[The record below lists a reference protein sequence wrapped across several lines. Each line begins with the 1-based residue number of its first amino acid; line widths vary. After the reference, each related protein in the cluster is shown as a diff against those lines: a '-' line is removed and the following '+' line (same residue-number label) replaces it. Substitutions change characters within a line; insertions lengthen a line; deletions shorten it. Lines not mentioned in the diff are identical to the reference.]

1 MKKIFFNLTL
11 STIIIFFSLVAIL
24 STVGI
29 ETNKFNKFISEIA
42 SKGKNIDL
50 DLKTIKF
57 KIDLK
62 EISLFLETENPKIAY
77 RSVPIPARYIKVYI
91 DFLSLLTPDP
101 KIKKLNIIF
110 DEIDITRLNNLS
122 AIIKP
127 SNFKNILILQ

>member
-11 STIIIFFSLVAIL
+11 SAIIIFFSLVAIL

-77 RSVPIPARYIKVYI
+77 RSVPIPATKHKSIY
-91 DFLSLLTPDP
+91 
-101 KIKKLNIIF
+101 
-110 DEIDITRLNNLS
+110 
-122 AIIKP
+122 
-127 SNFKNILILQ
+127 